1 MSHELSLQAK
11 DLDIDFIRV
20 SCHTL
25 ATSVRDE
32 ALAWVKAISQS
43 MRDLD
48 LATLAGFRDK
58 IAKYHVAIHVKPSS
72 LDELKAVRGGKQG
85 GCMDDLTSN
94 YGS

>member
-1 MSHELSLQAK
+1 MAHELSLQAK

-72 LDELKAVRGGKQG
+72 LDELKAVRGGAGESLLLQSG
-85 GCMDDLTSN
+85 ERG
-94 YGS
+94 